1 MVHEDEND
9 IDFVSATPGALVQ
22 FFMRTQASSQEAL
35 KEMRFCRDTLTEGI
49 GEVADRLKA
58 METAH
63 ANITKA
69 INIVREE
76 LDAHLIPTCAAE
88 SAQEAS
94 AES

>member
-9 IDFVSATPGALVQ
+9 IDFVSATPEEIFN
-22 FFMRTQASSQEAL
+22 FFSRTQASSQEAL
-35 KEMRFCRDTLTEGI
+35 KEMRFCRDTLTESI

-76 LDAHLIPTCAAE
+76 LDALLIPACAAE